1 MFIVIFIFIDQGD
14 VEDLEVA
21 PDTVA
26 RNQDRQENQEVDL
39 QENLAVD
46 HLENLV
52 ADQEAEVD
60 QGVGQCSC
68 RCWDFFTVNIGSSIC
83 HKKYYLKLLEI
94 GHGFDKKF
102 VEVCFNECN
111 KWEISRKFGVSPRF

>member
-1 MFIVIFIFIDQGD
+1 MFIAIFIFIDQGD

-68 RCWDFFTVNIGSSIC
+68 RC
-83 HKKYYLKLLEI
+83 
-94 GHGFDKKF
+94 
-102 VEVCFNECN
+102 
-111 KWEISRKFGVSPRF
+111 